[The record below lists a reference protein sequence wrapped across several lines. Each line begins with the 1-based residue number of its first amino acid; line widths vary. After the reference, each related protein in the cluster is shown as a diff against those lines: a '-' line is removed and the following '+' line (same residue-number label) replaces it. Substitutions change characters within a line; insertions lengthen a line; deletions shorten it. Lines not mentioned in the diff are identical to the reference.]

1 MYLHQSYLIE
11 FNTFIPQ
18 FVSFK
23 DDTILRHIFYLV
35 IVPLKATS
43 ILKRIHVTCI
53 FSFTLGQSLT
63 PCAPCSTEES
73 IRYLI
78 VQLCIMYS
86 WRR

>member
-18 FVSFK
+18 FVSLK
-23 DDTILRHIFYLV
+23 DVTILRHIFYLV

>member
-43 ILKRIHVTCI
+43 ILKRIHVKCI
-53 FSFTLGQSLT
+53 FSFTLSQSLT

-73 IRYLI
+73 SRYLI
-78 VQLCIMYS
+78 VQLFIM
-86 WRR
+86 

>member
-11 FNTFIPQ
+11 FNSFIPQ

-78 VQLCIMYS
+78 VQLFIM
-86 WRR
+86 

>member
-35 IVPLKATS
+35 
-43 ILKRIHVTCI
+43 
-53 FSFTLGQSLT
+53 
-63 PCAPCSTEES
+63 
-73 IRYLI
+73 
-78 VQLCIMYS
+78 
-86 WRR
+86 